1 MVVTAEVMSLTT
13 PIQARALMLLIM
25 ALALVEE
32 DSFGQRTPLGM
43 ASIVEVLATKVLY
56 IPAYQ

>member
-1 MVVTAEVMSLTT
+1 MVVTAEVMRLTT
-13 PIQARALMLLIM
+13 TLIQAGALMLLIM

-43 ASIVEVLATKVLY
+43 ASIVEVLATKV
-56 IPAYQ
+56 